1 MRTTFKTATAVA
13 VLILGTAAAQAQ
25 TATPAAHAAPQQ
37 PMSFFVTSAN
47 PGKGADLGGLAG
59 ADKYC
64 QQLAES
70 AGSKGKTWHAYLST
84 QGTNAV
90 NARDRIG
97 NGPWYNAKGALI
109 AKDNA
114 ELHGD
119 TLELAR
125 AGNKI
130 SKTTALDEKGQA
142 VNSVGETPLRHD
154 ILTGSQADGRTY
166 ADAADH
172 TCKNW
177 TSGADGVAQLGH
189 HDRTGSSIS
198 WNSAHPSRGCSPE
211 ALQGTG
217 SGGLF
222 YCFATN

>member
-1 MRTTFKTATAVA
+1 MRSMQWIG
-13 VLILGTAAAQAQ
+13 LAAAVTVIGVAGCASMQ
-25 TATPAAHAAPQQ
+25 PGSH
-37 PMSFFVTSAN
+37 PMSFFVTSSN
-47 PGKGADLGGLAG
+47 PGTGANFGGVAG
-59 ADKYC
+59 ADKFC
-64 QQLAES
+64 QSLAQA
-70 AGSKGKTWHAYLST
+70 AGAGNRTWHAYLST
-84 QGTNAV
+84 QAPTLASTDFV

-97 NGPWYNAKGALI
+97 SGPWYNAKGGLI

-119 TLELAR
+119 TLDLAR

-130 SKTTALDEKGQA
+130 SKTTALDEKGQPVSA
-142 VNSVGETPLRHD
+142 VGDAPPLHHD
-154 ILTGSQADGRTY
+154 IMTGSNYDGRTFT
-166 ADAADH
+166 DGTDH

-177 TSGADGVAQLGH
+177 TSSTDGVAQLGH

-198 WNSAHPSRGCSPE
+198 CNKAHPSRGCSAE
-211 ALQGTG
+211 LLQGTG